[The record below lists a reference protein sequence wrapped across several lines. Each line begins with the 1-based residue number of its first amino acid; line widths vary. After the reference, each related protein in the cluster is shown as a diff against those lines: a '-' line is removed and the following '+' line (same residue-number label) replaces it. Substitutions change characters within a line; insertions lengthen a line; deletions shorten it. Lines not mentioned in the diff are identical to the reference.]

1 MVSSTDHSITQI
13 KITYKLVWN
22 TCRYYTEDDGQKT
35 LNSLYEEWFHC
46 EDLGT
51 QLGPI
56 IKRYATES
64 CYMQYIGSNATFESS
79 KSGFLY
85 FQFVELRASSDFFDT
100 HFERSLSY
108 KHHNIFSWHFL
119 HPFTFSD
126 FLLRSSARQA
136 NLCQVRSLP
145 GMLIYVPELR
155 VLSGFTRHSPHS
167 CTLYV
172 GLKYTLMY
180 IADRNIVHVYC
191 FLLTKELCFTTLLQN
206 SYLWKMILHDITCG
220 MYRFNR
226 NNYIYIT
233 ALYKFFMKLFE
244 THK

>member
-1 MVSSTDHSITQI
+1 MSFFCLLTDISVAWENCSFPTKTGRYNRPGDRERKGWKWDGWIKVCRMVSSTDHSITQI

-85 FQFVELRASSDFFDT
+85 FQFVELCGHLQIFFFT

-172 GLKYTLMY
+172 GLK
-180 IADRNIVHVYC
+180 
-191 FLLTKELCFTTLLQN
+191 
-206 SYLWKMILHDITCG
+206 
-220 MYRFNR
+220 
-226 NNYIYIT
+226 
-233 ALYKFFMKLFE
+233 
-244 THK
+244 

>member
-1 MVSSTDHSITQI
+1 MSFFCLLTDISVAWENCSFPTKTGRYNRPGDRERKGWKWDGWIKVCRMVSSTDHSITQI

-85 FQFVELRASSDFFDT
+85 FQFVELCG
-100 HFERSLSY
+100 HLQ
-108 KHHNIFSWHFL
+108 IFFL
-119 HPFTFSD
+119 HILKGHYRINITISSPDTF
-126 FLLRSSARQA
+126 
-136 NLCQVRSLP
+136 
-145 GMLIYVPELR
+145 
-155 VLSGFTRHSPHS
+155 
-167 CTLYV
+167 
-172 GLKYTLMY
+172 YTLLPFQIFCFGAVQDRQTFARWEAYRGCWYMY
-180 IADRNIVHVYC
+180 LN
-191 FLLTKELCFTTLLQN
+191 
-206 SYLWKMILHDITCG
+206 
-220 MYRFNR
+220 
-226 NNYIYIT
+226 
-233 ALYKFFMKLFE
+233 
-244 THK
+244 